1 LLDSDTKQETVE
13 QIEHLEIGE
22 RLTLKIGILGLGY
35 VGIQLATAFGRN
47 HETIGFDPNETKV
60 DAYRSGI
67 DRSGEVPS
75 TQFQRA
81 LSLSVTS
88 NKSDLKGCEI
98 YIVAVPTPVDHEH
111 QPDFGPLI
119 DASRTVG
126 EVIEEGA
133 IVVYESTV
141 YPGATEEICMPVL
154 EEVSGLKWKVD
165 FHMGYS
171 PERINP
177 GDSEHTLSS
186 ITKVVSADDEETLEV
201 ITNLYKSIL
210 DADVHQASSIRVAE
224 AAKVIENTQRDLNIA
239 LVNELAVIFDRLG
252 IDTTEVLEVAGTK
265 WNFLPFRPGL
275 VGGHCIGVDPYYL
288 THKAKMIGY
297 QPEVILA
304 GRRINDNMGQFI
316 VDKAVKEMEKIGIEC
331 AKGRVN
337 VLGITFKEDCPD
349 IRNSQ
354 VFAMIRQ
361 LELDGFTVQVADPI
375 AHQEEVLELEG
386 ITLTPLE
393 DLMPAPVLML
403 AVSHESYVAQGQELI
418 NNLISSPGILIDV
431 KAALRSCNLA
441 PSIRYWS
448 L

>member
-1 LLDSDTKQETVE
+1 M
-13 QIEHLEIGE
+13 
-22 RLTLKIGILGLGY
+22 KIGILGLGY

-47 HETIGFDPNETKV
+47 HETVGFDPNETKL

-67 DRSGEVPS
+67 DPSGQVSS
-75 TQFQRA
+75 TQFQSA
-81 LSLSVTS
+81 TSLSVTS
-88 NKSDLKGCEI
+88 NKNDLKGCHF
-98 YIVAVPTPVDHEH
+98 YIVAVPTPIDHEQ
-111 QPDFGPLI
+111 QPDFGPLV
-119 DASRTVG
+119 DASRMVG
-126 EVIEEGA
+126 EVIEQGA
-133 IVVYESTV
+133 IVIYESTV
-141 YPGATEEICMPVL
+141 YPGATEEICVPIL
-154 EEVSGLKWKVD
+154 EEISGLRWKID
-165 FHMGYS
+165 FHIGYS

-186 ITKVVSADDEETLEV
+186 ITKVVSADNKDTLEV
-201 ITNLYKSIL
+201 VTNLYQSSL
-210 DADVHQASSIRVAE
+210 DADVHQASSIQVAE

-239 LVNELAVIFDRLG
+239 LVNEFAVIFDRLG

-316 VDKAVKEMEKIGIEC
+316 VDKALKEMEKIGIEC
-331 AKGRVN
+331 AKARVN
-337 VLGITFKEDCPD
+337 VLGITFKEDCAD

-354 VFAMIRQ
+354 VFTMIRQ

-386 ITLTPLE
+386 VTLTPLE

-403 AVSHESYVAQGQELI
+403 AVSHESYVVQGQELI

-431 KAALRSCNLA
+431 KAALRSCELV
-441 PSIRYWS
+441 PGIRYWS